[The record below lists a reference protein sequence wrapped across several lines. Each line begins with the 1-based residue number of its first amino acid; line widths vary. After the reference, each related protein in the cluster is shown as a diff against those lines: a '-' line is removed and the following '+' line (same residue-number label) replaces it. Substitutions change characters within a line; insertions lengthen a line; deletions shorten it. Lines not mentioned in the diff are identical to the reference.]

1 MSFTYEVGTLTGSE
15 YVELIKSV
23 GWKIGKDLILRDVD
37 KALSTTTYIVVV
49 RDSESNVVAAG
60 RVFSDDLTMS
70 FIPDILVMPDFQRMG
85 LGRVILDMIKAR
97 YGHTI
102 FYFGGQ
108 PSQEEFYEKLGFK
121 KGMTSFTGRFS
132 PNAFFD

>member
-37 KALSTTTYIVVV
+37 KALSTTSLIVVV
-49 RDSESNVVAAG
+49 RDSKSNVVAAG
-60 RVFSDDLTMS
+60 RAFSDDLTMT
-70 FIPDILVMPDFQRMG
+70 FIPDILVRPDFQRMG
-85 LGRVILDMIKAR
+85 LGSVILSMIKAR

>member
-1 MSFTYEVGTLTGSE
+1 MSFTYEVGTLTGTE
-15 YVELIKSV
+15 YVELVNSV
-23 GWKIGKDLILRDVD
+23 GWKTGKNLVLSDVD
-37 KALSTTTYIVVV
+37 KALSATSYTVVA
-49 RDSESNVVAAG
+49 RDSKSNVVAAG
-60 RVFSDDLTMS
+60 RAFSDDLTMT
-70 FIPDILVMPDFQRMG
+70 FIPDILVRPDFQRMG
-85 LGRVILDMIKAR
+85 LGREILGMIKAR

>member
-37 KALSTTTYIVVV
+37 KALSTTSLIVVV
-49 RDSESNVVAAG
+49 RDSKSNVVAAG
-60 RVFSDDLTMS
+60 RAFSDDLTMT
-70 FIPDILVMPDFQRMG
+70 FISDILVRPDFQRMG
-85 LGRVILDMIKAR
+85 LGSVILSMIKAR

-121 KGMTSFTGRFS
+121 KGMTSFTGSFS